1 MGRSI
6 HFNRN
11 QIRNQRRFS
20 NQQLKLAFLGV
31 AMIPLLIVGWMSYNE
46 FRTAITRK
54 ITEYSL
60 AQLTQTVAN
69 IQLKLAEFE
78 NISVRLFVNK
88 DFNNTLSAFVR
99 SPRGATNS
107 TACKLI
113 EACFNEYMISN
124 QDIFAFMFYNDQN
137 AVGSIVVTKD
147 FQTEMQTLVQNFKQQ
162 DAYQNIV
169 KAGGGIVWSS
179 AIAVKRNHFLII
191 GRHIKD
197 LESGK
202 PLGILGI
209 MIDEEKI
216 DRLTNMNIYNQLNIS
231 FDNLD
236 NYSFVINNSGMI
248 VSSPF
253 KNDIGKNITQIMSN
267 TQPLQAIFQPVS
279 NRDYGNDINQGSFL
293 TKANQ
298 RQALVTYKTISS
310 NIGVGGRSGW
320 HLLSFTPASYLYS
333 ELQHAWLKILVIGL
347 LCGGLSVLLTIHLA
361 SMTHHDTTENI
372 EIH

>member
-1 MGRSI
+1 MSRSI
-6 HFNRN
+6 LDRKNYFLKP
-11 QIRNQRRFS
+11 RRFS
-20 NQQLKLAFLGV
+20 HHHRKFALLSL
-31 AMIPLLIVGWMSYNE
+31 AMIPLLIVGWMSYVE

-78 NISVRLFVNK
+78 NISVRLFINK
-88 DFNNTLSAFVR
+88 DFNTTLATYVS
-99 SPRGATNS
+99 SPRGAANL
-107 TACKLI
+107 AARKVI

-124 QDIFAFMFYNDQN
+124 QDIFAFMFYNGPN

-147 FQTEMQTLVQNFKQQ
+147 FQTEMQSLVQNFARQ
-162 DAYQNIV
+162 DAYQNIL

-197 LESGK
+197 LETGK

-216 DRLTNMNIYNQLNIS
+216 DRLTNMNLYNQLNIS
-231 FDNLD
+231 FDNLE
-236 NYSFVINNSGMI
+236 NYSFVINNNGMI

-253 KNDIGKNITQIMSN
+253 KNDIGKNIKQVMSN
-267 TQPLQAIFQPVS
+267 TRPLQAIFQPVS

-298 RQALVTYKTISS
+298 RQTLVTYKTISS

-320 HLLSFTPASYLYS
+320 HLLSFTPASYLYA
-333 ELQHAWLKILVIGL
+333 ELQNAWLKILVIGL
-347 LCGGLSVLLTIHLA
+347 LCGGLGVLLAIHFAALKDRDPA
-361 SMTHHDTTENI
+361 EESELF
-372 EIH
+372 